1 MTNKEL
7 NKIWQSQSSMGQ
19 IERPE
24 KIIQMARTKREKQL
38 LTIIILSATLL
49 ILLTYAWNYL
59 TLKWNNFNIG
69 LVIMITSIAL
79 RTLIEII
86 YVKQKQRK
94 MLSLNQKAFKEYL
107 EEYYRRR
114 MILNYS
120 VTPICF
126 ISYIIGFSM
135 LLPYFKETLQPGFY
149 HYVLISGIISLIIIV
164 LFLFKNFY
172 EELIFYKFL
181 KK

>member
-7 NKIWQSQSSMGQ
+7 SKIWQSQSSMGQ

-24 KIIQMARTKREKQL
+24 KIIQMARTKRDGQL
-38 LTIIILSATLL
+38 LTIVILSATLL
-49 ILLTYAWNYL
+49 ILLFYAWNYL
-59 TLKWNNFNIG
+59 SLKWNNFNIG
-69 LVIMITSIAL
+69 LVVMITSITL
-79 RTLIEII
+79 RTLIEIV
-86 YVKQKQRK
+86 YVNQKQRK
-94 MLSLNQKAFKEYL
+94 MLSLDPKAFRDYL
-107 EEYYRRR
+107 ENFYRQR

-164 LFLFKNFY
+164 FILIKNCF
-172 EELIFYKFL
+172 EELMFYKFL
-181 KK
+181 SK